1 MRVRDSQLGFTLIE
15 LVVVIAIMGVILIL
29 ALPQVSKLQQAN
41 KDKKYDAYYASV
53 ERGAKLYIDT
63 YAKDLF
69 GNNNSGCITIPYSK
83 LKEQNLAKDF
93 GSSNITCS
101 KDSETYVE
109 VRKVNSEYLYSTA
122 MVCRDEKDK
131 VVYQKSI
138 KDDFTCENVQDEEG
152 PKVVAEPGSHDW
164 VQTKNLKVKIKVSDP
179 STLNKNIGII
189 YYWTDLNGKKVSGD
203 YKYNYKNKKG
213 VQTVSYLIPT
223 KNIPTPSGQYKLV
236 VKPWESSSTSGIQD
250 ALGNKTLIEKSFGP
264 YKIDN
269 VKPTCGTVTGAKTT
283 WTNKSFTIT
292 QGCNDD
298 ASGCE
303 KNPYSKNFTTS
314 TKTYDFTIKDKAG
327 NTNSCKVNVY
337 LDVDKPTCGK
347 IVGGSTSWTNQNRK
361 ISVGCNDTGGSNC
374 TKTSFETTFSTEGTT
389 DSITISDV
397 AGNSRSCPVDKYID
411 KTAPNCGSIS
421 GQSTTWTASNRQIS
435 VGCSDNLSSCS
446 QSTFSKTFDYSAKD
460 DNITIK
466 DKANNTKNCL
476 VNVYVDKTPP
486 SAPTSGSIGSV
497 SGSNKNGSIKTGAG
511 GSTDSHSGVK
521 QYLYLISN
529 SSTTPSNNDSRFGTA
544 TGFTRSCGTSYYA
557 WAIAVDNVGNR
568 SAVKGLGSTSDGA
581 NRYGNWSGC
590 SARCPT
596 TTGTQTRTNSCAL
609 VTTGLSRSCSI
620 SCGPPAHTH
629 VIGYT
634 GTTLHNNAY
643 SSIYDRH
650 GHHEQARY
658 GYCKVCWDYGVKY
671 RCARNTNCWDNR
683 EGKWVDWNY
692 NCPISPYYPPVV
704 PD

>member
-1 MRVRDSQLGFTLIE
+1 MNKRGFTLIE

-29 ALPQVSKLQQAN
+29 ALPQVSKIQQAN
-41 KDKKYDAYYASV
+41 KDKKYDAYHASV

-69 GNNNSGCITIPYSK
+69 GNNNSGCVTVEYSK
-83 LKEQNLAKDF
+83 LKKQNLAKDF
-93 GSSNITCS
+93 GSSEVTCS
-101 KDSETYVE
+101 EDSETYVE

-122 MVCRDEKDK
+122 MVCRDEKK
-131 VVYQKSI
+131 KIVYQKSI
-138 KDDFTCENVQDEEG
+138 KDDFTCENVQDEDG
-152 PKVVAEPGSHDW
+152 PKVIADPESHDW
-164 VQTKNLKVKIKVSDP
+164 VQTKNLKVKIKVSDQ

-223 KNIPTPSGQYKLV
+223 KNILTASGQYKLV
-236 VKPWESSSTSGIQD
+236 VKPWESALTSGIQD

-269 VKPTCGTVTGAKTT
+269 VKPTCGTVNGAKTN
-283 WTNKSFTIT
+283 WTNKDFTIT

-303 KNPYSKNFTTS
+303 KNPYSKTFTTS

-327 NTNSCKVNVY
+327 NTNTCKVNVY

-347 IVGGSTSWTNQNRK
+347 VTGGSTDWTNQDRK
-361 ISVGCNDTGGSNC
+361 IGVGCNDTGGSNC
-374 TKTSFETTFSTEGTT
+374 SKTNFEQTFSSEGTT
-389 DSITISDV
+389 DSITVSDV
-397 AGNSRSCPVDKYID
+397 AGNTRSCPVDKYID

-435 VGCSDNLSSCS
+435 VGCSDSLSKCS
-446 QSTFSKTFDYSAKD
+446 QNTFSKTFDYSIKT

-466 DKANNTKNCL
+466 DNANNTKSCS
-476 VNVYVDKTPP
+476 VDVYVDKTPP

-497 SGSNKNGSIKTGAG
+497 SGSNKNASIKTGAG
-511 GSTDSHSGVK
+511 GSTDDHSGVK
-521 QYLYLISN
+521 EYLYIISN
-529 SSTTPSNNDSRFGTA
+529 NSTTPGKDDSRFGTA

-581 NRYGNWSGC
+581 NKYSNWSGC

-609 VTTGLSRSCSI
+609 VTTGLSQSCSI
-620 SCGPPAHTH
+620 SCGPPPHTH
-629 VIGYT
+629 TLGYT
-634 GTTLHNNAY
+634 GKNLVYTGWC
-643 SSIYDRH
+643 SVEDSH
-650 GHHEQARY
+650 GCHESYRL
-658 GYCKVCWDYGVKY
+658 GYCSICWSYGVKY
-671 RCARNTNCWDNR
+671 RC
-683 EGKWVDWNY
+683 GKGTGCTDSKNGSIVDWNY
-692 NCPISPYYPPVV
+692 NCPISPYYPIVV
-704 PD
+704 DD

>member
-1 MRVRDSQLGFTLIE
+1 MEFKENKSGFTLIE

-69 GNNNSGCITIPYSK
+69 GNNNSGCVTISYSK

-109 VRKVNSEYLYSTA
+109 VRKVNSEYLYSTS

-138 KDDFTCENVQDEEG
+138 KDDFTCANVQDEEG
-152 PKVVAEPGSHDW
+152 PKVVAEPESHDW

-179 STLNKNIGII
+179 STLNKNVGII

-213 VQTVSYLIPT
+213 VQKVSYLIPT

-283 WTNKSFTIT
+283 WTNKDFTIT

-303 KNPYSKNFTTS
+303 KNPYSKTFTTS
-314 TKTYDFTIKDKAG
+314 RKTYDFTIKDKAG

-337 LDVDKPTCGK
+337 LDVDRPTCGK
-347 IVGGSTSWTNQNRK
+347 VVGESTSWTNQNRK

-374 TKTSFETTFSTEGTT
+374 TKPSFETIFSTEGTT
-389 DSITISDV
+389 DSITIADV
-397 AGNSRSCPVDKYID
+397 AGNSRSCSVDKYID
-411 KTAPNCGSIS
+411 KTPPSNIKITGNPGCVSQPNTITLTLSADEKES
-421 GQSTTWTASNRQIS
+421 GIDYWQYGYNNMNNMTTYPNSAKSPFMTTPFSAIRNDKTYLRVCDKVGNCSYGTTQICIKNS
-435 VGCSDNLSSCS
+435 KPDFGGNVGQWKVLNNQRSSCDFWAAHPYGGS
-446 QSTFSKTFDYSAKD
+446 CPSGVYGNTIGKLDVSYSGNNFTFKWAIANGGETWINNSYYVNF
-460 DNITIK
+460 IIK
-466 DKANNTKNCL
+466 
-476 VNVYVDKTPP
+476 
-486 SAPTSGSIGSV
+486 
-497 SGSNKNGSIKTGAG
+497 KNGSVISTTQIKDPWGDG
-511 GSTDSHSGVK
+511 WFPGSTHDGTITKSLSSGS
-521 QYLYLISN
+521 YEIFFEGN
-529 SSTTPSNNDSRFGTA
+529 SFYPSYTASMGT
-544 TGFTRSCGTSYYA
+544 
-557 WAIAVDNVGNR
+557 I
-568 SAVKGLGSTSDGA
+568 
-581 NRYGNWSGC
+581 
-590 SARCPT
+590 
-596 TTGTQTRTNSCAL
+596 
-609 VTTGLSRSCSI
+609 
-620 SCGPPAHTH
+620 
-629 VIGYT
+629 
-634 GTTLHNNAY
+634 
-643 SSIYDRH
+643 
-650 GHHEQARY
+650 
-658 GYCKVCWDYGVKY
+658 
-671 RCARNTNCWDNR
+671 
-683 EGKWVDWNY
+683 
-692 NCPISPYYPPVV
+692 VV
-704 PD
+704 H